1 MSSRSVVRSLAA
13 GFALFAL
20 SALAGVPVQAQE
32 GAITGT
38 VERADTGQP
47 LDAVQVVVVGTEI
60 GTLTDSDGS
69 FRITG
74 VPPGEQEV
82 SAQLVG
88 YSSQTQTV
96 SVQSG
101 QAATVEF
108 ELQQS
113 AVELEQIVVT
123 GTGTGG
129 VQQRKLGNTIGS
141 ISGDELEN
149 APTASVSEML
159 TAREP
164 GLNVLSSSGMSTE
177 GSRIRIRG
185 ATSLSQSNEPL
196 VYIDGVRVNS
206 GGGFAGGADAG
217 AEGAGA
223 SSRLDDLPPGSI
235 ERIEVLKGAAAAT
248 LYGTEASNGVI
259 QIFTKSGTEGAARWN
274 IEVENGLEFM
284 PKNRLIPHAGFARNQ
299 EQLDRMRERWNEP
312 DLELYEP
319 VVRDLLDDFDE
330 TGRQTRVTGSVN
342 GGGEGVTYF
351 VSGQYGNIDGI
362 AGLEDLGPA
371 RDNSERW
378 QATGNLNAF
387 TSDELRVN
395 LSTNYSFVQ
404 QNSPSTANNI
414 YGAFPLL
421 NHTQI
426 RFANCDDHAEP
437 CNYYGSPTFATVEEA
452 MQQAVGQEVNHFR
465 TSLQGQY
472 QPSQAL
478 SLHSTVGADIVS
490 NESWEQMPFGW
501 DVDDFTSE
509 SPDGIRTV
517 GTDNQIEVTGE
528 LRGGWETTLGES
540 FSSSF
545 TVGTQSF
552 LRQSR
557 LRGGTGDG
565 FGGPGLEN
573 VNAASQHTVDEALT
587 ESVNIGAFAQE
598 QIGYDDFLFVTVGG
612 RYDVNSAFGEETQ
625 GAFYP
630 KASTS
635 IVFSDLEGWNSETF
649 STVRVRGAWGQS
661 GLQPNSFAQFR
672 TFAGIGSDAGPGV
685 EPQNLGN
692 PDISPEVSTEYEA
705 GLELGL
711 LNDRVSLEGTWW
723 TRTVNDALVERQF
736 PVSGGFTSTQLVNV
750 AQLDAHGFDISANAT
765 AVQGEDVT
773 LNVFA
778 NAAYLSQNVTD
789 MGGAPLI
796 KTGGSYS
803 RNRNFLTEGLPPGA
817 FLGAKVQRDEAI
829 PLDLTDSCEAPTE
842 QEALNY
848 FSQPRNPS
856 DFEVLA
862 EDCGTADVV
871 QNFLGNPWP
880 DWSGSLGADVRFL
893 DNFQF
898 RAMAEYNFGHQIQ
911 DLSGVF
917 RRSNPLIGRNTPR
930 ASEVEAT
937 LLDPS
942 SSAEDRLAAA
952 QTWARELRGL
962 SPMAGMNQIYDADWI
977 RWREASL
984 TYNAP
989 QSLASTFSMRT
1000 LSFSLR
1006 ARNVAMWVNDDYP
1019 GLDPELNN
1027 SGRCAGAGQSTTV
1040 DCNFLMGQEAW
1051 RVPIPRRFS
1060 LSVSAGF

>member
-1 MSSRSVVRSLAA
+1 MSARSLVRTLVAA
-13 GFALFAL
+13 FAMFAVF
-20 SALAGVPVQAQE
+20 ALAGTPAHAQQ
-32 GAITGT
+32 GAVTGT
-38 VERADTGQP
+38 VVQANNQQP
-47 LDAVQVVVVGTEI
+47 LDAAQVVVQGTGL
-60 GTLTDSDGS
+60 GTITDSDGS
-69 FRITG
+69 YRITG
-74 VPPGEQEV
+74 VPAGQQTV
-82 SAQLVG
+82 RVQLVG
-88 YSSQTQTV
+88 YSTASRTITV
-96 SVQSG
+96 QGG
-101 QAATVEF
+101 QATTVDF

-113 AVELEQIVVT
+113 AVEMEQIVVT

-141 ISGDELEN
+141 ISTDELAN
-149 APTASVSEML
+149 APTASVTEML

-164 GLNVLSSSGMSTE
+164 GLSVLSSSGMSTE

-196 VYIDGVRVNS
+196 VYIDGVRINS

-223 SSRLDDLPPGSI
+223 SSRLDDLPPGAI

-259 QIFTKSGTEGAARWN
+259 QIFTKSGREGAARWN
-274 IEVENGLEFM
+274 FEVEQGFEFM
-284 PKNRLIPHAGFARNQ
+284 PTNRLIPHAGFARNQ
-299 EQLDRMRERWNEP
+299 DQLTRMRSRWNAP
-312 DLELYEP
+312 DLQLYEP
-319 VVRDLLDDFDE
+319 IERMLLDDFDE
-330 TGRQTRVTGSVN
+330 TGRQTNVSGTVS

-351 VSGQYGNIDGI
+351 LFGRYSNIDGI
-362 AGLEDLGPA
+362 AGFEDLGSA

-378 QATGNLNAF
+378 QAAGNINAF

-426 RFANCDDHAEP
+426 RMANCSNHDEA
-437 CNYYGSPTFATVEEA
+437 CNFYGTPVFATPEEA

-465 TSLQGQY
+465 VSLQSQY

-478 SLHSTVGADIVS
+478 SLNATFGGDVVS

-501 DVDDFTSE
+501 NVDDFTTE
-509 SPDGIRTV
+509 SPDGVRTV
-517 GTDNQIEVTGE
+517 GTDNSLEITGE
-528 LRGGWETTLGES
+528 LRGGWETSLGES

-545 TVGTQSF
+545 TFGTQSF

-573 VNAASQHTVDEALT
+573 VAQASQHTVDEALS
-587 ESVNIGAFAQE
+587 ESVNIGTFAQE
-598 QIGYDDFLFVTVGG
+598 QIGFRNFLFVTVRG

-625 GAFYP
+625 GEFYP
-630 KASTS
+630 KASGS
-635 IVFSDLEGWNSETF
+635 LVISDMEGWDSETL
-649 STVRVRGAWGQS
+649 SSLRVRGAWGQS

-672 TFAGIGSDAGPGV
+672 TFQGVGSAMGPGV

-692 PDISPEVSTEYEA
+692 PNIKPEVSTEYEA
-705 GLELGL
+705 GIEMGL
-711 LNDRVSLEGTWW
+711 FNDRVSVDGTWW
-723 TRTVNDALVERQF
+723 TRTVNDALVQRQF
-736 PVSGGFTSTQLVNV
+736 PVSGGFTARQLVNV
-750 AQLDAHGFDISANAT
+750 AQLDAHGFDFNVQAT
-765 AVQGEDVT
+765 AVRNEDFT
-773 LNVFA
+773 LNVFG
-778 NAAYLSQNVTD
+778 NAAYLNQTVTD
-789 MGGAPLI
+789 MGGAPQI

-817 FLGAKVQRDEAI
+817 FLGAKVQRDEEI
-829 PLDLTDSCEAPTE
+829 PLDLNDNCQAPSR
-842 QEALNY
+842 QDALNY

-871 QNFLGNPWP
+871 QNFLGNPWA
-880 DWSGSLGADVRFL
+880 DWSGALGFDLTFL

-898 RAMAEYNFGHQIQ
+898 RTLAEYKFGHQIQ

-930 ASEVEAT
+930 SAEVEAT
-937 LLDPS
+937 LMDPS

-962 SPMAGMNQIYDADWI
+962 SPMAGMNQIYDADWV

-984 TYNAP
+984 TYDAP
-989 QSLASTFSMRT
+989 ESLASTFSMRT

-1006 ARNVAMWVNDDYP
+1006 ARNVALWVTDDYP

-1027 SGRCAGAGQSTTV
+1027 SGRCSGAGQATSV

-1051 RVPIPRRFS
+1051 RVPIPRRFT